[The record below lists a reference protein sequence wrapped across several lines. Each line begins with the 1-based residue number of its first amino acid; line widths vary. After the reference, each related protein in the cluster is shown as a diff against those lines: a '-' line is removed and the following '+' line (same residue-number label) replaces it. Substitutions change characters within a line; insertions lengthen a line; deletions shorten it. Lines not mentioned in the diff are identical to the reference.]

1 MAIAF
6 RVSPRIKPAAKV
18 SRSRKDIRLWLGVVL
33 IIFASFIGG
42 KLFTSASHRT
52 PAVVISHDLSA
63 GSLINESDVHLVNVS
78 LPTGVDSITDLSDV
92 VGKYAAHDLIGG
104 SVVHPAGVSET
115 ADSSLRAVSVP
126 IKAGHLPAL
135 AYGSNV
141 DVWFTPSLDG
151 AIAPGPSQLLASN
164 VLVEAVPELID
175 SSVDAAITLRVSEL
189 AVAQL
194 MQAMRDGSIDIA
206 VVGRNHG

>member
-1 MAIAF
+1 MAMTLRA
-6 RVSPRIKPAAKV
+6 SPRIKMGARV

-33 IIFASFIGG
+33 IIFSSLIGG
-42 KLFTSASHRT
+42 QLFTSASHRT
-52 PAVVISHDLSA
+52 PAVVMSNDLSA
-63 GSLINESDVHLVNVS
+63 GALINSSDVRLVNVA
-78 LPTGVDSITDLSDV
+78 LPSGVESVADLGDV

-104 SVVHPAGVSET
+104 SVVHPAGVSENV
-115 ADSSLRAVSVP
+115 DLSLRAVSVP

-135 AYGSNV
+135 AYGSSV

-164 VLVEAVPELID
+164 VLVDAVPEMID
-175 SSVDAAITLRVSEL
+175 SSIDAAITLRVPD
-189 AVAQL
+189 AVVAQI

-206 VVGRNHG
+206 VVGSNHG